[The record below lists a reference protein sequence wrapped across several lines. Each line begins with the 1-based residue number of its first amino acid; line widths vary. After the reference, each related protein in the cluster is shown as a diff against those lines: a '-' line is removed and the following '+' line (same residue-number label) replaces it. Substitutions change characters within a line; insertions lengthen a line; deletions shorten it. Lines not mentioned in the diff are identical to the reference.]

1 MDSSPEVLKAL
12 ERVREREAKEKAE
25 AEAKAKEE
33 AEKAAIAKAEAEA
46 KAKEE
51 KEAREK
57 AAAEAK
63 VWPLIQF
70 FFCLSFV
77 RKSLIIENQPSSPSW
92 TIEGFFELT

>member
-1 MDSSPEVLKAL
+1 MDFSPEVLKAL

-51 KEAREK
+51 KQAREK

-70 FFCLSFV
+70 FSLSFV